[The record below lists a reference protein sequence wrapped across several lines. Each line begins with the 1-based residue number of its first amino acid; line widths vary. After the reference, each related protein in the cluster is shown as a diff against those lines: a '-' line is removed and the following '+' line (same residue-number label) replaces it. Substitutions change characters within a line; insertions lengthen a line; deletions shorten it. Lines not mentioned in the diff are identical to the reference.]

1 VKSGFRTMAFL
12 FCAMA
17 LLCCVSAGNANANA
31 ATLNCRAQ
39 VQNTASQFRVNTPL
53 QQNARILDLRPEELC
68 KANRNAPGN
77 QRVGGNN
84 IQDSKVCET
93 SYEHARAAVRDY
105 ITLAEEACKHT
116 AGLDLSNV
124 TGGGALTA
132 EAVRKAKDAAEANL
146 AAARKLEEARAQ
158 VNEFGQEASK
168 LRDRY
173 KADLDKIMIAEANY
187 EADRVKFA
195 NDPAKLAELENTRR
209 TTDTIVNGRY
219 SAKEGGTGI
228 LGVISGPDVVAARR
242 GNASTISSY
251 RELLPTTQRGIGLL
265 SEQQLAFETAQAFDR
280 QAQREI
286 DARTQAAQNLQRY
299 ATNLDPVARRGT
311 ESIVTGSSSSQNSS
325 LPNLN
330 NAMAMT
336 QAGAGLAN
344 TLKSQQQAAAPAGA
358 AAANS
363 NWNDI
368 GAAAQTIAGLSGG
381 GSKPGTSKIGGD
393 ANNGGEGKT
402 VPGNVTKDPKESD
415 RINPDSPEGS
425 FGVASNG
432 DVFVSGNNDLPPLGS
447 TASRTPSS
455 DARGKLGEGG
465 GAEARAYGKKRK
477 GEGKGEEQAAC
488 PPGQDCAAL
497 AAGGASFS
505 KGGSLGV
512 PVVGAA
518 DPGLNAVGAL
528 DNLFGE
534 IPGLDGA
541 GGAEAGT
548 AASGGIFGFGSDS
561 PLAEV
566 SGGTEDGGKQG
577 SVEVAPANSRSL
589 FARVKVVHERALKK
603 GAVSLFHKKL

>member
-1 VKSGFRTMAFL
+1 MKSGFRTTAFL
-12 FCAMA
+12 VCVLA
-17 LLCCVSAGNANANA
+17 LLCCASAGNANANA
-31 ATLNCRAQ
+31 AALNCRAQ

-77 QRVGGNN
+77 QRVGGNH

-93 SYEHARAAVRDY
+93 SYEHARTAVREY
-105 ITLAEEACKHT
+105 MTLAEEACKHT

-158 VNEFGQEASK
+158 VKEFGQEASK
-168 LRDRY
+168 LRERY
-173 KADLDKIMIAEANY
+173 KADLDKIMAAEANY
-187 EADRVKFA
+187 EADRLKFA
-195 NDPAKLAELENTRR
+195 SDPAKLAELENTRS

-219 SAKEGGTGI
+219 SAREGGTGI
-228 LGVISGPDVVAARR
+228 LGVISGSEVVAARR

-251 RELLPTTQRGIGLL
+251 RELLPSSQRGIGLL

-311 ESIVTGSSSSQNSS
+311 ESIVTGASNSQNSS

-344 TLKSQQQAAAPAGA
+344 TLKAQQQAAAPAA
-358 AAANS
+358 VAANS
-363 NWNDI
+363 AWNDVG
-368 GAAAQTIAGLSGG
+368 GATQTIAGLSGN
-381 GSKPGTSKIGGD
+381 GSKPGTSNIGGD
-393 ANNGGEGKT
+393 ANKGGQGST
-402 VPGNVTKDPKESD
+402 APGDLLKDPKGSD
-415 RINPDSPEGS
+415 PINPNSPGGS

-432 DVFVSGNNDLPPLGS
+432 DTFVSGNNDLPPLGT
-447 TASRTPSS
+447 TASRIPAS
-455 DARGKLGEGG
+455 DAKGKLGEGS
-465 GAEARAYGKKRK
+465 GAEARAYGKKKK
-477 GEGKGEEQAAC
+477 GEAKDDEQPAC
-488 PPGQDCAAL
+488 APGQDCAAL
-497 AAGGASFS
+497 AAAGTPFS

-518 DPGLNAVGAL
+518 DPGLSAVGAL
-528 DNLFGE
+528 DNLFGDL
-534 IPGLDGA
+534 PALDA
-541 GGAEAGT
+541 GDAAAKGS
-548 AASGGIFGFGSDS
+548 AASGGVLGFGDAGLEE
-561 PLAEV
+561 LAGEV
-566 SGGTEDGGKQG
+566 SVGKQG
-577 SVEVAPANSRSL
+577 GVEVAPANSRSL
-589 FARVKVVHERALKK
+589 FARVKIVHERALKK